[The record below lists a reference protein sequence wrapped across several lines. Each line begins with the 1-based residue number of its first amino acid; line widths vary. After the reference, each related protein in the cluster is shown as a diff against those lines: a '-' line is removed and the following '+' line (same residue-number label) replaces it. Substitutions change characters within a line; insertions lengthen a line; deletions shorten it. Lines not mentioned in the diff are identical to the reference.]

1 MHSDTAQPTIIPPPL
16 FTKPN
21 RRRNNRLN
29 EYFAVVGLNDGPLLL
44 ADTPPPHLS
53 EGADSA
59 EKEQWHQQQQRRGQ
73 QDVPTGGG
81 GGDPIPREESPSP
94 MPLATARSFRQMKRP
109 SYGSYELGTM
119 RGKAFG
125 GGDDADGPLRAR
137 FRARVLH
144 RFPGYDHEDSPF
156 PSNLSLFCL
165 PGERWLTFRSLLKSW
180 NRAHVVLGKNQ
191 I

>member
-1 MHSDTAQPTIIPPPL
+1 MYSDTAQPTLIPPPL
-16 FTKPN
+16 STKPN
-21 RRRNNRLN
+21 HHRNNRLN

-44 ADTPPPHLS
+44 ADPPPPHL

-59 EKEQWHQQQQRRGQ
+59 SVEKEQRHHQQQQRRGQ
-73 QDVPTGGG
+73 QDVPNGGG
-81 GGDPIPREESPSP
+81 GGDPVPREESPSP
-94 MPLATARSFRQMKRP
+94 MPLITARSIRMTKRP
-109 SYGSYELGTM
+109 SYGSYELGTT

-144 RFPGYDHEDSPF
+144 RFPAYDHEGSPF

-165 PGERWLTFRSLLKSW
+165 PGELAV
-180 NRAHVVLGKNQ
+180 N
-191 I
+191 